1 MTDGW
6 CTLTQRGRRWAVV
19 AEAVFLRAFGGND
32 LSAVE
37 PTCKK
42 PIIGLAGGI
51 GAGKSSVARILESLG
66 AAVIDSDQQV
76 RELYRDPQVVSK
88 LRQWWGD
95 RVIGRNGGVD
105 RQAVAA
111 IVFKVPA
118 ELERLERLLYPRL
131 ARGREEKIDVLQQ
144 DPSVRAI
151 VLDSPKLFEV
161 GLDKICDAVIFVD
174 ADWTVR
180 SKRVTDS
187 RGWDL
192 VQLQQREKLLISL
205 DRKRAM
211 ADHVVENHADTAA
224 LRGETR
230 RVFSSILAAGQTD
243 VSSRCS

>member
-1 MTDGW
+1 MLTD
-6 CTLTQRGRRWAVV
+6 
-19 AEAVFLRAFGGND
+19 AVFPLAFGGKD
-32 LSAVE
+32 LSAVK

-88 LRQWWGD
+88 LREWWGD

-131 ARGREEKIDVLQQ
+131 ACRREETIDVLQQ
-144 DPSVRAI
+144 DPRVRAI
-151 VLDSPKLFEV
+151 VLDSPKLYEV
-161 GLDKICDAVIFVD
+161 GLDRICDAVIFVD

-180 SKRVTDS
+180 SKRVVVS

-230 RVFSSILAAGQTD
+230 RVFSSILSAGPND
-243 VSSRCS
+243 VSNRCS

>member
-1 MTDGW
+1 M
-6 CTLTQRGRRWAVV
+6 
-19 AEAVFLRAFGGND
+19 
-32 LSAVE
+32 SAVE

-180 SKRVTDS
+180 SKRVADS

>member
-1 MTDGW
+1 MGGIIW
-6 CTLTQRGRRWAVV
+6 SS
-19 AEAVFLRAFGGND
+19 FLLAFGGNN

-37 PTCKK
+37 PTGTK

-76 RELYRDPQVVSK
+76 RELYRDPQVVRM

-95 RVIGRNGGVD
+95 CVIGRNGGVD

-131 ARGREEKIDVLQQ
+131 ACGREKTIDLLQK

-151 VLDSPKLFEV
+151 VLDSPKLYEV

-174 ADWTVR
+174 ADRAVR
-180 SKRVTDS
+180 SKRVTVS

-192 VQLQQREKLLISL
+192 EQLQQREKLLISL
-205 DRKRAM
+205 DRKRTM
-211 ADHVVENHADTAA
+211 ADHVVENHADTAS
-224 LRGETR
+224 LHRETQK
-230 RVFSSILAAGQTD
+230 VFSSILAAGQNNE
-243 VSSRCS
+243 SSRCS

>member
-1 MTDGW
+1 MADRG
-6 CTLTQRGRRWAVV
+6 CTLTQRDRRWGASD
-19 AEAVFLRAFGGND
+19 ETVFPRAFGGKD

-37 PTCKK
+37 PTGMK

-88 LRQWWGD
+88 LREWWGD
-95 RVIGRNGGVD
+95 CVVGRTGGVD

-131 ARGREEKIDVLQQ
+131 ACGREEKIDVLQQ
-144 DPSVRAI
+144 DPRVRAI
-151 VLDSPKLFEV
+151 VLDSPKLYEV
-161 GLDKICDAVIFVD
+161 GLDTICDAIIFVD
-174 ADWTVR
+174 ADWSVR
-180 SKRVTDS
+180 SKRVTVS
-187 RGWDL
+187 RGWNL
-192 VQLQQREKLLISL
+192 EQLQQREKLLISL
-205 DRKRAM
+205 DRKRAL
-211 ADHVVENHADTAA
+211 ADHVIENHADTAA